1 MVMRLCNYNS
11 NQCSNEDM
19 MRADKKRH
27 MTSFNRQQS
36 AFGSPHSRFNYRAL
50 KLYADGAAEQS
61 GRRKQRGVSGR
72 HFTRKCDFHV
82 ITSHLKP
89 ICETTHD
96 QNEGKL
102 NAENG
107 ARGGY
112 ATESLWLKRS
122 VATMSQC
129 GPMRETSGVG
139 EFSSSQA
146 RNINPSGSLRYP
158 FGHYN

>member
-19 MRADKKRH
+19 MRADEELH

-36 AFGSPHSRFNYRAL
+36 AFGSPHSRFNYRAV
-50 KLYADGAAEQS
+50 KLYADGQS

-89 ICETTHD
+89 ICEATHD

-102 NAENG
+102 NAENE
-107 ARGGY
+107 ALEGY
-112 ATESLWLKRS
+112 AMMTL
-122 VATMSQC
+122 
-129 GPMRETSGVG
+129 
-139 EFSSSQA
+139 
-146 RNINPSGSLRYP
+146 
-158 FGHYN
+158 